1 MTRWL
6 YDMHEEIYELMKE
19 FDTKGWEQYTPEN
32 WAPHCTVAL
41 TAEDGE
47 EAIYQAND
55 LILREF
61 TKIDGLY
68 TSVGLVRITFPVEEL
83 ATFDF

>member
-1 MTRWL
+1 M
-6 YDMHEEIYELMKE
+6 
-19 FDTKGWEQYTPEN
+19 PEN
-32 WAPHCTVAL
+32 WAAHCTVAL

-47 EAIYQAND
+47 EAFYQAND

-61 TKIDGLY
+61 TKTDGMY

-83 ATFDF
+83 AAFDFRSC